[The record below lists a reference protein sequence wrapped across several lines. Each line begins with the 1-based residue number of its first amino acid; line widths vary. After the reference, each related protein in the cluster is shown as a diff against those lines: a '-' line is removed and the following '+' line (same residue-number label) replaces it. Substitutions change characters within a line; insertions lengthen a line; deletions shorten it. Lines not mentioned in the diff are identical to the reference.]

1 MHGVINERLKNI
13 TVIWKA
19 VALQKLTQE
28 IACFEGDIHMKRDK
42 KFIILFIV
50 EIVLPWLVLAFGI
63 PAIYYCHKGY
73 QYYSGGITI
82 EEHHYA
88 AVMLYVFHSLSMGT
102 GLVVILTELIIG
114 FASFIWMIVNISQK
128 KKERFCIIKPLV
140 LWLCPVLFTI
150 GTFFLMIV
158 VSIFTYGQSV

>member
-1 MHGVINERLKNI
+1 
-13 TVIWKA
+13 
-19 VALQKLTQE
+19 
-28 IACFEGDIHMKRDK
+28 MKRDK

-63 PAIYYCHKGY
+63 PAIYYCDRSY
-73 QYYSGGITI
+73 QYYSGGLTI

-88 AVMLYVFHSLSMGT
+88 AVMLYVFHRLSMCT

-114 FASFIWMIVNISQK
+114 FAAFIWMIVNISQK

-140 LWLCPVLFTI
+140 LWLCPGLFTI
-150 GTFFLMIV
+150 GTFFLMLL
-158 VSIFTYGQSV
+158 VSVFTYGQSV